1 MRNELYTWLDD
12 LRASGK
18 VNMMSAPQMMESR
31 FGFTPEEAKMNF
43 YQWTQHLQR
52 DEDAKKLKGG
62 NSEVNNEW
70 SENSKE
76 VSED

>member
-1 MRNELYTWLDD
+1 MRNELYTWLDN

-18 VNMMSAPQMMESR
+18 INMMSAPQMMESR

-52 DEDAKKLKGG
+52 D
-62 NSEVNNEW
+62 
-70 SENSKE
+70 
-76 VSED
+76 